1 VRSALHG
8 LILLAPTSCHGRAP
22 VVVGMNRCGW
32 SGDIGAMVS
41 YIFTYRDSRTIRM
54 L

>member
-1 VRSALHG
+1 MEK
-8 LILLAPTSCHGRAP
+8 
-22 VVVGMNRCGW
+22 GMADPRLGM
-32 SGDIGAMVS
+32 GGGVIGGGGDDIGAMVS